1 MENNNLNARNLK
13 DYPAVLNQFSSLKNE
28 DGYFLILATMMIL
41 ALLTIF
47 GVAASRTA
55 NTEIAV
61 AANELVYQQNFYMAE
76 GAAMEA
82 VDRLANADDME
93 DDPPAWLDLTPG
105 AMHEGNVDSYWD
117 VAGIA
122 NDLDETGNTRFIA
135 GIENVAQGSSL
146 DMDKP
151 KAYIIGIYGRC
162 KKNGV
167 SMIKVGYIST
177 Y

>member
-1 MENNNLNARNLK
+1 MEKNLISQNRK
-13 DYPAVLNQFSSLKNE
+13 DKPAMLTHISTLKNE
-28 DGYFLILATMMIL
+28 DGYFLILATLMIL
-41 ALLTIF
+41 ALLTIL
-47 GVAASRTA
+47 GVAASHTA
-55 NTEIAV
+55 NTEVAV
-61 AANELVYQQNFYMAE
+61 ATNELVYQQNFYMAE

-82 VDRLANADDME
+82 VDRLVNADDLK
-93 DDPPAWLDLTPG
+93 DDPPLWLDLTPG

-135 GIENVAQGSSL
+135 GVENVARGSSL

-151 KAYIIGIYGRC
+151 KAYTIGIYGRC
-162 KKNGV
+162 KNNGV
-167 SMIKVGYIST
+167 SMIKVGYISA